1 MNKLFIFLVFLLFFS
16 SCDHDSTTVDRI
28 LRLEDFTED
37 TTSYQVT
44 KIIPLET
51 QSDALLGDYL
61 TVRISGEYIYVYD
74 RNARNA
80 IHRFDSRAYF

>member
-1 MNKLFIFLVFLLFFS
+1 MKEPILFLFILLFCI
-16 SCDHDSTTVDRI
+16 SCDHDSTTVDRT
-28 LRLEDFTED
+28 LRLEDFTKD
-37 TTSYQVT
+37 TTSYKVT

-51 QSDALLGDYL
+51 LTDALLGDYL

-80 IHRFDSRAYF
+80 IHRFDSPTYF